1 MPMTVRKGKPW
12 GAPGPLPEGGVV
24 VHSDAE
30 ARHAVTAARR
40 AGAELPVLGLVG
52 GDLARTCGA
61 AGSET
66 RLRTPDA
73 QQLPV
78 DLGEVL
84 VDGSLHFFVAHL
96 VARRSWLRG
105 RVVAAM
111 NAQYLGS
118 WDVAPRGHPNDGRL
132 DLIDADP
139 SLGDRLKAR
148 SRLPS
153 GTHVPHPA
161 IAESRVKAVQL
172 DLERGTRVWLDG
184 ECIGPART
192 LSIRT
197 VPDALT
203 VVV

>member
-1 MPMTVRKGKPW
+1 MTIEKGAAWGRPGALPDDGVLVRT
-12 GAPGPLPEGGVV
+12 
-24 VHSDAE
+24 DAE
-30 ARHAVTAARR
+30 ARALVTQARR
-40 AGAELPVLGLVG
+40 ASEPLPVLGLAG

-61 AGSET
+61 TGDEV
-66 RLRTPDA
+66 RLRSDHA

-96 VARRSWLRG
+96 VARRSWWRG
-105 RVVAAM
+105 PIVVAM

-118 WDVAPRGHPNDGRL
+118 WDVAPRSHPNDGRL
-132 DLIDADP
+132 DLLQADL

-153 GTHVPHPA
+153 GTHVPHPG
-161 IAESRVKAVQL
+161 IAERRVKAVQL
-172 DLERGTRVWLDG
+172 DLVPGTKVWLDG
-184 ECIGPART
+184 ECVGPARA
-192 LSIRT
+192 LSIRC

-203 VVV
+203 AVV